1 MGQTVEGKT
10 ETVVTI
16 SGLEEGIVDQ
26 VTSLQIS
33 FKFVLEMHLVHGDV
47 SSNDGSGFK
56 SAVSHHV
63 EDIDDVVLEAVS
75 LEVGV
80 FVIIVHFELT
90 TRHLNHTVVDGFISV
105 QDGFIVGLLDGVES
119 TRSFVGFISST
130 DVEED
135 THINNVGEDLGFGND
150 GDSVLELSHFV
161 VSGSVLSV
169 LDFMVFKGEQGV
181 EDSSLV
187 MRISEV
193 LSIENFEEGSL
204 ETAETSLRVVEVGA
218 DERS

>member
-1 MGQTVEGKT
+1 VEGKT
-10 ETVVTI
+10 ETVVAI

-33 FKFVLEMHLVHGDV
+33 FKLVLEVHLVHGGV

-63 EDIDDVVLEAVS
+63 EDIDDVVLEAVG

-80 FVIIVHFELT
+80 FMIIVHFELT

-130 DVEED
+130 DIEED
-135 THINNVGEDLGFGND
+135 THINNIGEDLGFGND
-150 GDSVLELSHFV
+150 GDSVFELSHFV

-187 MRISEV
+187 MRIREV
-193 LSIENFEEGSL
+193 LSIENFKEGSL
-204 ETAETSLRVVEVGA
+204 KVEAAETSLRVVEVGA